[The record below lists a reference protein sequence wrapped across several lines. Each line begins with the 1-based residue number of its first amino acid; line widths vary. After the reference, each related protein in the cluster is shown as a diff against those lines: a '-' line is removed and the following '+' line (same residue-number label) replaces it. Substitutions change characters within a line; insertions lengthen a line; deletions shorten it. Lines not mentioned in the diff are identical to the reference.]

1 MTPAMPTAQPE
12 SPAAAVTP
20 EMPAVP
26 IQPAVPA
33 APARV
38 SAENAVAMRGTP
50 DEDGWIS
57 ITSEPVEEKDIS
69 TLVAAAME
77 KPAASEQAAAAAPV
91 DETEPVDTYQYQY
104 PPIELFEKS
113 QDETDP
119 GAQEELKANAQKLVD
134 TLESFGV
141 RTRVLDISRALRY
154 PVRGAAHGGCQD
166 QPHHLAGRRYRP
178 EPCGGGRAYG
188 STHPRQACRGH

>member
-1 MTPAMPTAQPE
+1 MPTAQPE

-77 KPAASEQAAAAAPV
+77 KHAQMRLLVTGGYFDMSIPYLGSIYSVDHAGFDPARVQMAA
-91 DETEPVDTYQYQY
+91 
-104 PPIELFEKS
+104 
-113 QDETDP
+113 
-119 GAQEELKANAQKLVD
+119 
-134 TLESFGV
+134 LESGHSPYDDEATLQRF
-141 RTRVLDISRALRY
+141 AEHLRSF
-154 PVRGAAHGGCQD
+154 
-166 QPHHLAGRRYRP
+166 LRRP
-178 EPCGGGRAYG
+178 A
-188 STHPRQACRGH
+188 